1 MNTIPNAIVLRSLS
15 LALSLPL
22 VLSACS
28 KHEEAKPTPRPAMM
42 VQPSTASLTVN
53 NYAGQVTAWVQPQLG
68 FRVGGKIIRRVVDQ
82 GSIIKQ
88 GEVLAELDPLDLQL
102 QLKSAQAGVASAES
116 AERVAKADLERYRQL
131 LAPHAISQSQF
142 DQIDNQY
149 KSAASSLEQARSQLK
164 LAENQMAYTVLRAP
178 QDGVIMQRQAEAG
191 QVVTAGQPIYT
202 MAAKGDR
209 EVVIGLPEQDAS
221 RFRVGQSVVLTIWSQ
236 PDVRYPA
243 HIRQL
248 SPASDQSRTFEARIA
263 FNQANPPVDIGQ
275 SARAYI
281 VDNQRQGTLTV
292 PLSAVTAEA
301 GRPFVWVLDPA
312 HSTIKRTFIQTGTY
326 GLESV
331 PVLSGLSPD
340 DWLVSNGVQLLRD
353 GQEIQPVDRMNRPIH
368 ATAGAGNARPQAISA
383 ALTMPAQTMAPAET
397 PSHETPAPATSHANT
412 TIPSPSVTP
421 VALTPMSPALDQQIK
436 RQQAQEMQAQS
447 ARVAG

>member
-1 MNTIPNAIVLRSLS
+1 MKTPAVVISLLSLS
-15 LALSLPL
+15 LALA
-22 VLSACS
+22 ACS
-28 KHEEAKPTPRPAMM
+28 KHEEAKPAPRPAMV
-42 VQPSTASLTVN
+42 VQPSTAALTLN

-82 GSIIKQ
+82 GSVIKQ
-88 GEVLAELDPLDLQL
+88 GELLAELDPLDFQL

-131 LAPHAISQSQF
+131 LVPHAISQSQF
-142 DQIDNQY
+142 DQAENQY

-164 LAENQMAYTVLRAP
+164 LAENQMAYTTLRAP
-178 QDGVIMQRQAEAG
+178 QDGVITQRQAEAG

-209 EVVIGLPEQDAS
+209 EVVIGLPEQDAP
-221 RFRVGQSVVLTIWSQ
+221 RFHVGQAVVLTIWSQ

-281 VDNQRQGTLTV
+281 VDNQRQGALTV

-301 GRPFVWVLDPA
+301 GRPFVWVLDRV
-312 HSTIKRTFIQTGTY
+312 HSTVKRTFIQTGTY
-326 GLESV
+326 GLETV
-331 PVLSGLSPD
+331 PVLSGLSPE

-353 GQEIQPVDRMNRPIH
+353 GQEIQPVDRMNRPVH
-368 ATAGAGNARPQAISA
+368 ASVSGSASQPQTIPA
-383 ALTMPAQTMAPAET
+383 ALTMPATT
-397 PSHETPAPATSHANT
+397 SGPSSAHPQATVDPSKAQPATSNT
-412 TIPSPSVTP
+412 TTLPSQPAVTP
-421 VALTPMSPALDQQIK
+421 VAVTTMSPALDQQIR
-436 RQQAQEMQAQS
+436 RQQAQEVQAQS
-447 ARVAG
+447 ARVSG